1 MASPPM
7 HKAASRRR
15 APLYNSPAAG
25 AEGLTASLTPCRL
38 KPKESWV
45 GEMVIRL
52 HEPAE
57 GDMAPEEEE
66 EEEEADG

>member
-1 MASPPM
+1 MASPAM
-7 HKAASRRR
+7 HEAARRRR
-15 APLYNSPAAG
+15 APLHKSPAAG
-25 AEGLTASLTPCRL
+25 AESLTASLIPCRL

-57 GDMAPEEEE
+57 GDMSPEEEE
-66 EEEEADG
+66 EEEAEG

>member
-1 MASPPM
+1 MAWHRLQCMRPQGEAE
-7 HKAASRRR
+7 HRFDK
-15 APLYNSPAAG
+15 SPAAG
-25 AEGLTASLTPCRL
+25 AEGLTASLIPCRL

-66 EEEEADG
+66 DEAEG

>member
-7 HKAASRRR
+7 HEAASRRR
-15 APLYNSPAAG
+15 APLNNSPAAG
-25 AEGLTASLTPCRL
+25 AEGLTTSLIPCRL

-52 HEPAE
+52 HEAAE
-57 GDMAPEEEE
+57 GDMSPPEEEE
-66 EEEEADG
+66 EAEG